1 MLLTSQA
8 VPQSFHCKGTSTV
21 KFVFP
26 RDNSSDAEVCSGL
39 GTCLCGD
46 CQCDKGVRQGGVD
59 CARRAGREGVYCV
72 TDEGRGGLCNS

>member
-1 MLLTSQA
+1 M
-8 VPQSFHCKGTSTV
+8 
-21 KFVFP
+21 
-26 RDNSSDAEVCSGL
+26 CSGL

-59 CARRAGREGVYCV
+59 CARLAGREGVYCV